1 MSFKLN
7 SKINHLFKGK
17 SKEVAS
23 EDQTPERAMEEYFLI
38 LTLSKILP
46 LPEWYNDL

>member
-1 MSFKLN
+1 MHGQLR
-7 SKINHLFKGK
+7 SKPQELADN
-17 SKEVAS
+17 V
-23 EDQTPERAMEEYFLI
+23 QTQEQAMEEYFLM